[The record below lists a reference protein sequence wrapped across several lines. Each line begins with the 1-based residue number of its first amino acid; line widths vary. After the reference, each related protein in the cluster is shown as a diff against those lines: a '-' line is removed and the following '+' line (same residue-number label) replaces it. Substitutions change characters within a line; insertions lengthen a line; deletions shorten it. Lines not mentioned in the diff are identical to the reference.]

1 MPQNVKKNK
10 NLLSLVVALYVP
22 QLCQH
27 NDLTYYAPN
36 YAGIICQGIL
46 PVLGTAQSACVG
58 FWEVLREIFEALKF
72 RGLTAYRKH
81 S

>member
-1 MPQNVKKNK
+1 MPQNVKINK

-46 PVLGTAQSACVG
+46 PVLGTAQSACVVSG
-58 FWEVLREIFEALKF
+58 KCYAKF
-72 RGLTAYRKH
+72 SKH
-81 S
+81 LNFVG